1 MIKKGVI
8 GILQGYKK
16 YISPHLGNHCR
27 FSPTCSIYA
36 MESIKRFGVARGI
49 FLGTIRLLKCHP
61 FHPGGED
68 QVPEKF
74 EVKKIWT
81 QKN

>member
-1 MIKKGVI
+1 MIQKGVI
-8 GILQGYKK
+8 GILKGYKK
-16 YISPHLGNHCR
+16 YISPYLGNHCR
-27 FSPTCSIYA
+27 FSPTCSVYA
-36 MESIKRFGVARGI
+36 MESIKKFGVLRGI
-49 FLGTIRLLKCHP
+49 FLGTIRLLKCQP
-61 FHPGGED
+61 FHKGGED